1 MGGESERAPAS
12 LLETPGKQSET
23 SPHEGGG
30 QAGLEV
36 LCSASSCTYTQVR
49 AVEENKRLASN
60 LASGAALVSELFSY
74 SLSDA
79 IRARNAAPA
88 APALGG
94 VGGGAA
100 PAASADR
107 LAAPASP
114 AASSSL
120 AAAAERPAAAA
131 AAAEDVDVLEG
142 QGNAASGVRSGSV
155 PAGCVPVH
163 VDGEGSGPSAG
174 RQLPG
179 DAGEVAARGGIF
191 VFSAAAATP
200 RRDRKE
206 EALAGLDGCE
216 NKQSV
221 SPS

>member
-1 MGGESERAPAS
+1 M
-12 LLETPGKQSET
+12 
-23 SPHEGGG
+23 
-30 QAGLEV
+30 
-36 LCSASSCTYTQVR
+36 
-49 AVEENKRLASN
+49 EENKRLASN

-79 IRARNAAPA
+79 IRASSAAPA

-120 AAAAERPAAAA
+120 AAAAKGPAAAA
-131 AAAEDVDVLEG
+131 SAEDVDVLEG
-142 QGNAASGVRSGSV
+142 HGNERSAASGVRAGSV

-174 RQLPG
+174 RLLPG